1 MINRLIEDKYDISEL
16 DYKGSIEK
24 SIIYKL
30 DERNLW
36 GSIFKFELK
45 IKKGDIV
52 LDGIVNEEF
61 ITFFKYQTI
70 GISLLI

>member
-30 DERNLW
+30 DERNL
-36 GSIFKFELK
+36 
-45 IKKGDIV
+45 
-52 LDGIVNEEF
+52 
-61 ITFFKYQTI
+61 
-70 GISLLI
+70 